1 MRTDAIINPEPESKK
16 MNKKSFVKIAFCT
29 LLMALS
35 TDALAQQK
43 FVRGQG
49 TAKDKKEALAAAKKS
64 AWNNYKA
71 EIDGAKLDNVMANEK
86 LLLESIDDLMI
97 DVTVVSEECKD
108 ACVIRIK
115 ATVNENQIESKLRSI
130 AKISGGKNDVT
141 KKEGADDIALLVMA
155 RVADVNKSYDKRITK
170 KKEAS
175 VSTSGSQA
183 SKDSS
188 DATDNSSTESMSDA
202 QSASQSSKT
211 VTSGTSESKQATI
224 AYKAW
229 DSIID
234 LQNRVSEVLTNN
246 EMRTSNWQEL
256 MTVCQLP
263 SADNFSQMFAESKT
277 GALPDKV
284 MADIISKLKAPEC
297 GVGKLVIAS
306 ISIDGN
312 RVEANTGLQ
321 MATGN
326 INVQALDLSGRRSK
340 TLGSANRTVSG
351 RAEEA
356 LDAGR
361 NALASS
367 AKIAADAI
375 INQVN
380 LR

>member
-1 MRTDAIINPEPESKK
+1 
-16 MNKKSFVKIAFCT
+16 MNAKSLVKIALCT
-29 LLMALS
+29 MLIAFGS
-35 TDALAQQK
+35 GALAQQK

-97 DVTVVSEECKD
+97 DVTVISEECKD
-108 ACVIRIK
+108 SCVVRIK

-130 AKISGGKNDVT
+130 AKINGGKNDGA

-155 RVADVNKSYDKRITK
+155 RVADVKKSYDNRVTK

-183 SKDSS
+183 SKDAS
-188 DATDNSSTESMSDA
+188 DATDNSSSESMSDA
-202 QSASQSSKT
+202 QSASQSAKT
-211 VTSGTSESKQATI
+211 VTSGTTESKQATI
-224 AYKAW
+224 TYKAW
-229 DSIID
+229 GSITD
-234 LQNRVSEVLTNN
+234 LQNRVSEVLTINK
-246 EMRTSNWQEL
+246 MPISSWQEL
-256 MTVCQLP
+256 MTDCHLP
-263 SADNFSQMFAESKT
+263 SADKFSQMFAESET

-297 GVGKLVIAS
+297 GVGKLVITS
-306 ISIDGN
+306 ITIDGN
-312 RVEANTGLQ
+312 REDASTGLQ

-340 TLGSANRTVSG
+340 QLGSANRTFSG

-361 NALASS
+361 NALANS